1 MLDEADVAEKMARS
15 AQTVIDTCMDLRRG
29 ENILIVCD
37 PTTTDVGHCGALMTQ
52 QVFAPIVL
60 LVVMPKDDIT
70 ARSRRHR

>member
-15 AQTVIDTCMDLRRG
+15 AQTVIETCMDLRRG

-37 PTTTDVGHCGALMTQ
+37 PTTTDIGQALHDAAS
-52 QVFAPIVL
+52 FAPTVFCWWSC
-60 LVVMPKDDIT
+60 PKDDIT